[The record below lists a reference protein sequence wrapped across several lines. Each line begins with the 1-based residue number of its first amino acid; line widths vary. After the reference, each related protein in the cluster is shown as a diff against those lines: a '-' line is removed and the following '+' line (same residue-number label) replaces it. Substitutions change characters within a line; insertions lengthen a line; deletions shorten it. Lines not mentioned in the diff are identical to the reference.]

1 MKYVK
6 IIINSIIVIIVIL
19 RWMIIRKKREI
30 TYFNPRT
37 GQADYKT
44 TYYLLMIIPVWIKI
58 ERTPKYK

>member
-30 TYFNPRT
+30 TYFNQRT

-44 TYYLLMIIPVWIKI
+44 TYYLLMIIPVWIKV